1 MASFTSVTPGGGQ
14 SFTKAPT
21 AGGQSFT
28 SAPTG
33 GGKSFTSAPTT
44 PQGVSFSPP
53 TTKPTI
59 GANASKLLYP
69 SDNTDN
75 AKARVVF
82 KSFNWKLDTPR
93 LENTQD
99 PIISGGESS
108 NIQLYVPGQFSE
120 KYSAQWGMDK
130 VLTFGL
136 DVGLNQALKASAF
149 EAAESMT
156 EERLGAAA
164 VNTIKMRAG
173 STQFPGEFLVF
184 HKGDPIQMGFH
195 FELLP
200 RSSAEAAQINN
211 IVTTFKTKLL
221 PTLNGGLLDFPDLWN
236 IYFSGING
244 VGFPDTP
251 TRYLY
256 MALIGVNAQY
266 SGGNQ
271 SALVYH
277 DNFSVMITL
286 DLQFHSVR
294 NAYINGAS

>member
-1 MASFTSVTPGGGQ
+1 MGE
-14 SFTKAPT
+14 KLIM
-21 AGGQSFT
+21 AGGFT
-28 SAPTG
+28 QPTG
-33 GGKSFTSAPTT
+33 PTGVASMLPTT
-44 PQGVSFSPP
+44 PQGGVANLVPKTPQGNFGQLLPIKKATP
-53 TTKPTI
+53 
-59 GANASKLLYP
+59 GATPAKLVYP

-130 VLTFGL
+130 VITAGL
-136 DVGLNQALKASAF
+136 DIGMNQALKASSW
-149 EAAESMT
+149 EAAEAQT
-156 EERLGAAA
+156 EERIGAPT
-164 VNTIKMRAG
+164 VNSIKMRAG

-200 RSSAEAAQINN
+200 RSSGEAAQINN
-211 IVTTFKTKLL
+211 IVSTFKTKLL

-236 IYFSGING
+236 IYFSGLNG

-277 DNFSVMITL
+277 DNSSVMITL

-294 NAYINGAS
+294 NAYLNGAS